1 MITAREN
8 DKDFPW
14 WLVFTA
20 SLAAYLFYRIFTND
34 LYTQIQTTLLKGAGI
49 TIFVTLVAFSLAC
62 AMGLL
67 LALGSMS
74 RHLILRQLSRFYIEI
89 IRGIPILVLLLYVAF
104 VLAPAMVEVW
114 NWLATLIGLEP
125 MRTRDFSLLWRAII
139 ALSIAYSAFI
149 AEVFRAGLQAV
160 DPGQIEAAKALG
172 LSGWQR
178 FRHVVFPQAFR
189 TILPPLGND
198 FVAMVKDSSLVSV
211 LGVADIAQLGKVI
224 ASGNFRYFET
234 YNVVA
239 LNYLMMTITLSLLLR
254 RLERRLRNK
263 IPERC
268 RAGSR
273 ARQCGRDCRKP
284 RAAHFRKHDRGARNR
299 RSRSRSPARRFPQ
312 SRQRR
317 QHRSARIPD
326 ARIRAEAF
334 GLFFGSLHERSALAA
349 HRCALA
355 SARNPRPFG

>member
-1 MITAREN
+1 MISAREN

-20 SLAAYLFYRIFTND
+20 SLATYLFYRIFTND

-62 AMGLL
+62 AIGLM
-67 LALGSMS
+67 LALGAMS
-74 RHLILRQLSRFYIEI
+74 RHVILRQLSRFYIEI

-104 VLAPAMVEVW
+104 VLAPAMVQGW
-114 NWLATLIGLEP
+114 NWLAARIGLDP

-211 LGVADIAQLGKVI
+211 LGVADIAQLGKVT

-239 LNYLMMTITLSLLLR
+239 LDYLMMTITLSLLLR

-263 IPERC
+263 IPE
-268 RAGSR
+268 
-273 ARQCGRDCRKP
+273 P
-284 RAAHFRKHDRGARNR
+284 RA
-299 RSRSRSPARRFPQ
+299 
-312 SRQRR
+312 
-317 QHRSARIPD
+317 
-326 ARIRAEAF
+326 
-334 GLFFGSLHERSALAA
+334 
-349 HRCALA
+349 
-355 SARNPRPFG
+355 